1 MERNQLCKELVRGA
15 GRMPWAE
22 AAARVLGEER
32 ETEQREAGGW
42 LVTELCGPDE
52 AEEVAAVISLLN

>member
-1 MERNQLCKELVRGA
+1 
-15 GRMPWAE
+15 MPWAE